1 MRYFK
6 APSTGLV
13 HSRVQKNGHCN
24 YKKSYESVFRVWMV
38 ESFSEKREVKIFLL
52 GGHLWFLV
60 VINSVS

>member
-1 MRYFK
+1 MKYFK

-38 ESFSEKREVKIFLL
+38 EPFSEKRELRYSF
-52 GGHLWFLV
+52 
-60 VINSVS
+60 